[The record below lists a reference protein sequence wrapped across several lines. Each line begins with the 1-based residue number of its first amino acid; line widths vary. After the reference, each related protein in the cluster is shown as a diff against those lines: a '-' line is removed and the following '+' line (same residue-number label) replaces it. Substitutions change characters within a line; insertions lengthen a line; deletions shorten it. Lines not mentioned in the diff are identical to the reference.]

1 MNYTI
6 AICDDEPVQVKIIE
20 KYIEKFNK
28 DESLNL
34 IFSNSGEELL
44 SKIKYKQIHICFLD
58 IEMKGLNGI
67 EIGKKLREI
76 DKNVIIIFVTG
87 FKEYA
92 LNAFEIKAFD
102 YIMKPISEEKF
113 KKLFQETLD
122 RLHLI
127 HYKLEKDKVFNVVNK
142 EITYKIKYDDIYY
155 FEKELRKIKVIHRGG
170 SSEFYDSL
178 KNLKE
183 RIDMN
188 YFTQCHQGY
197 IVSNNKILIYK
208 ELCITIEELGIII
221 PVSRQYVNDV
231 KKVFLKNLFK

>member
-1 MNYTI
+1 M
-6 AICDDEPVQVKIIE
+6 
-20 KYIEKFNK
+20 
-28 DESLNL
+28 NL
-34 IFSNSGEELL
+34 ILSNSGEELL
-44 SKIKYKQIHICFLD
+44 SKIKYKEIHICFLD

-67 EIGKKLREI
+67 EIGKELRKI
-76 DKNVIIIFVTG
+76 NKDVIIIFITG

-92 LNAFEIKAFD
+92 LKAFEIKAFN

-113 KKLFQETLD
+113 KKLFQEILD
-122 RLHLI
+122 RLDLI
-127 HYKLEKDKVFNVVNK
+127 HYKLEKDKVFNIVNK

-155 FEKELRKIKVIHRGG
+155 FEKELRKIKVIHRDG
-170 SSEFYDSL
+170 SLEFYDSL
-178 KNLKE
+178 KNLKK

-197 IVSNNKILIYK
+197 IVSNNKISIYK
-208 ELCITIEELGIII
+208 KLAITIEELGTII